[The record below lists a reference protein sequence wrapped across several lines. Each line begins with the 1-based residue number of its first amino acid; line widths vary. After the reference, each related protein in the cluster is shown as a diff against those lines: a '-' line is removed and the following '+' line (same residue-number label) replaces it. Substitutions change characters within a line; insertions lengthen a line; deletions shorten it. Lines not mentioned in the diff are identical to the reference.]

1 MNLLDTLWC
10 ICKGLLIV
18 LGLISLSVIGTLLA
32 LICITFLPIVGI
44 VFVVILILFLA
55 YEIGKD
61 IGG

>member
-1 MNLLDTLWC
+1 MNLLNTLWC
-10 ICKGLLIV
+10 VFKGLIIV

-32 LICITFLPIVGI
+32 LICMTFLPIVGVI
-44 VFVVILILFLA
+44 IVVILILFFA

>member
-32 LICITFLPIVGI
+32 LICMTFLPIVGVI
-44 VFVVILILFLA
+44 LVVILILFMA
-55 YEIGKD
+55 YHIGK
-61 IGG
+61 

>member
-32 LICITFLPIVGI
+32 LICMTFLPIVGVI
-44 VFVVILILFLA
+44 LVVILILFMA
-55 YEIGKD
+55 YYIGK
-61 IGG
+61 